1 MKRYFGAASTAI
13 SSIFS
18 VIRTTTGISI
28 NNGAESVTLWNRTTQ
43 DINRFPSKYNYV
55 LSKDRPVA
63 VIPGSTSSN
72 TLITSDGLILV
83 LKDGVMT
90 VSDLFESESDTY
102 DSIDP
107 SDYEVITDRITNY
120 NAPDIKVLAGFGDGT
135 NPLKFLNSFIFSESG
150 VTHFSSQLDY
160 PLAADEY
167 GFYTVSDS
175 LWNSDYREV
184 TTASILKKPFLYVRG
199 PADMVVS
206 FESGTNTEGISLSDV
221 LYTSLDGTEK
231 VYRLKFLSI
240 SDSDKFLSLRFTTA
254 QNNCTVS
261 LY

>member
-18 VIRTTTGISI
+18 VLRTTTGISI
-28 NNGAESVTLWNRTTQ
+28 NNGAESVTLWERTTQ
-43 DINRFPSKYNYV
+43 DIDRFPSKYNYV
-55 LSKDRPVA
+55 LSRERSVA
-63 VIPGSTSSN
+63 LMPGSTSSN

-83 LKDGVMT
+83 LKDGVLA

-135 NPLKFLNSFIFSESG
+135 DPLKFLNSFVYSESG

-160 PLAADEY
+160 SLPADEY

-175 LWNSDYREV
+175 LWVSDYREV
-184 TTASILKKPFLYVRG
+184 TTIPILKKPFLYVKG
-199 PADMVVS
+199 PADLVVS
-206 FESGTNTEGISLSDV
+206 FESGTNTESISLSDV
-221 LYTSLDGTEK
+221 PYTSLDETEK
-231 VYRLKFLSI
+231 IYRLKFLSI
-240 SDSDKFLSLRFTTA
+240 SDSDKFLSLKFTTA
-254 QNNCTVS
+254 QTNCTIF